1 MPNSSAKRNRTKRI
15 AYTALMV
22 ALAVALRLLKSSM
35 FGPIQ
40 FINFPGVFTIVSG
53 IIFGPITG
61 MVVGAGSYL
70 LSDILI
76 GLPGYWT
83 MTNMFLMGGIG
94 LITGLIWKRGNR
106 TDISK
111 IGIGVGTYLIMLAFD
126 IASSFAFYALSGSE
140 MSVALFGGILGLFIP
155 SGGGYIYGIG
165 PITEAA
171 TAILVVV
178 IAHTLLKNKIV
189 RTC

>member
-1 MPNSSAKRNRTKRI
+1 
-15 AYTALMV
+15 MV

-111 IGIGVGTYLIMLAFD
+111 IGIGVGTYVIMLAFD

-140 MSVALFGGILGLFIP
+140 MAVA
-155 SGGGYIYGIG
+155 
-165 PITEAA
+165 
-171 TAILVVV
+171 
-178 IAHTLLKNKIV
+178 
-189 RTC
+189 